1 MYQQLKQSTTSSS
14 SAQTAQTKTQIKVNE
29 YMIEDIADNDEE
41 KDEKESELS
50 LPDNIVPK
58 VTQVIDDDDDLG
70 ELPPLKATLSSSTSK
85 IQEPAK
91 SSSTSRSSAIT
102 PKSKTIN
109 NNSTPE
115 LKIIKAPSSGSTT
128 KKLKRSFNLL
138 DTSSPSENPPNR
150 NKGVTSGSKKRKTT
164 RSDSTDGSD
173 DIDRIFSG
181 LF

>member
-1 MYQQLKQSTTSSS
+1 
-14 SAQTAQTKTQIKVNE
+14 
-29 YMIEDIADNDEE
+29 MIEDIADNDEE

-50 LPDNIVPK
+50 LITVPK
-58 VTQVIDDDDDLG
+58 VTQVLDDDDDDLG

-85 IQEPAK
+85 IKEPAK
-91 SSSTSRSSAIT
+91 SSSTARSSAIT

>member
-1 MYQQLKQSTTSSS
+1 MYQQLKESTTSSS
-14 SAQTAQTKTQIKVNE
+14 SAQTPQTKTQIKANE
-29 YMIEDIADNDEE
+29 YMIEDIATKDEE
-41 KDEKESELS
+41 KDEKESDLTLVNE
-50 LPDNIVPK
+50 VK

-70 ELPPLKATLSSSTSK
+70 ELPPLKTTLSLSTSK
-85 IQEPAK
+85 IQETAK
-91 SSSTSRSSAIT
+91 SSSSTRSSAIT

-138 DTSSPSENPPNR
+138 DTSSPSENPS
-150 NKGVTSGSKKRKTT
+150 NKSKTVSSGSKKQKLTK
-164 RSDSTDGSD
+164 SDSTDGSD

>member
-1 MYQQLKQSTTSSS
+1 MYQQLKESTTSSS
-14 SAQTAQTKTQIKVNE
+14 SAQTPQTKTQIKANE
-29 YMIEDIADNDEE
+29 YMIEDIAAKDEE
-41 KDEKESELS
+41 KDEKESDLT
-50 LPDNIVPK
+50 LVNA

-70 ELPPLKATLSSSTSK
+70 ELPPLKTTLSLSTSK
-85 IQEPAK
+85 IQETAK
-91 SSSTSRSSAIT
+91 SSSSTRSSAIT

-138 DTSSPSENPPNR
+138 DTSSPSENPS
-150 NKGVTSGSKKRKTT
+150 NKSKTVSSGSKKQKLTK
-164 RSDSTDGSD
+164 SDSTDGSD